1 MTLPLRMRAAL
12 PAAMLALALT
22 VAFSPMALAIWVPQT
37 RAEFTDAVSKGT
49 KGSKMET
56 FVVNRSFDEVVRT
69 LEARCMPCM
78 DVKVNRVANV
88 GYVERSSSDYNPD
101 LKRIGKDRA
110 EFTMQ
115 VIHNPRGVGHTP
127 PPNGLYVMAADF
139 KRAGAGRTEVVLYR
153 PAMGFKFI
161 SKALMEWAEG
171 TSTDCP
177 KMK

>member
-1 MTLPLRMRAAL
+1 MRAAL

-22 VAFSPMALAIWVPQT
+22 VFFAPVALAIWVPQS
-37 RAEFTDAVSKGT
+37 RAEFVDAVSKGT

-56 FVVNRSFDEVVRT
+56 FVVNRSFDDVVKT
-69 LEARCMPCM
+69 LEARCVPCM

-101 LKRIGKDRA
+101 LKRIGRDRA

-139 KRAGAGRTEVVLYR
+139 KRAGAGKTEVTLYR
-153 PAMGFKFI
+153 PAMGFKFL
-161 SKALMEWAEG
+161 SKALMGWAEG

>member
-1 MTLPLRMRAAL
+1 MRAAL
-12 PAAMLALALT
+12 PAAIFALALT
-22 VAFSPMALAIWVPQT
+22 VFFAPMALAIWVPQT
-37 RAEFTDAVSKGT
+37 RAEFVDAVSKGQ

-56 FVVNRSFDEVVRT
+56 FVVNRSFDEVLKT

-78 DVKVNRVANV
+78 DVKVDRVANV

-101 LKRIGKDRA
+101 LKRIGRDRA

-161 SKALMEWAEG
+161 SKTLMEWAEG
-171 TSTDCP
+171 TSTECP

>member
-1 MTLPLRMRAAL
+1 MRAAL
-12 PAAMLALALT
+12 SAAMAALALT
-22 VAFSPMALAIWVPQT
+22 VLFAPAALAIWVPQS

-56 FVVNRSFDEVVRT
+56 FVVNRGFDEVYKT
-69 LEARCMPCM
+69 LEARCIPCM
-78 DVKVNRVANV
+78 DVKVERVANV
-88 GYVERSSSDYNPD
+88 GYVERSSSDYNPQ

-115 VIHNPRGVGHTP
+115 VIHRPRGVGHTP
-127 PPNGLYVMAADF
+127 PANGLYVMAADF
-139 KRAGAGRTEVVLYR
+139 KRAGAGRTEVILYR

-161 SKALMEWAEG
+161 SKSLMEWAEG
-171 TSTDCP
+171 KSTDCP